1 MWKPNEPPPL
11 RLGRDSE
18 CPAAASAKACSPRT
32 GTRVLSRSAAAA
44 DAAGD
49 SRRRHAAART
59 VQVLLSAGGSD
70 TNGTTAVYSG
80 AAERVEGNGPSRPPP
95 TMARVRARCR
105 GLTLVGDVW
114 RHAIRCTHAALE
126 SISCVRYGNDCK
138 WEQRQHASKV
148 HVKRK
153 ERPLKEV
160 NLMKKR

>member
-1 MWKPNEPPPL
+1 MLFSYPPPFL
-11 RLGRDSE
+11 SFRFIQEAAPICMEALGVPGRSLGESLQSSD
-18 CPAAASAKACSPRT
+18 R
-32 GTRVLSRSAAAA
+32 TRVLSRSAAAA

-138 WEQRQHASKV
+138 WEQRQHA
-148 HVKRK
+148 
-153 ERPLKEV
+153 
-160 NLMKKR
+160 